1 MWPIFGPTL
10 KCTLHVKA
18 SEMVHFLDPVSG
30 TTKIIFFCCVCK
42 VPRQAGSRSQGRAKY
57 LISFLFIACRK
68 IASMVGHSSP
78 LSGLDHS
85 AGELVHSAGELLHAP
100 SSTRRRRRAV
110 PSSPEALHAR
120 SWRLPPQP
128 MGPRRRR
135 QSRQYRHRHGL

>member
-1 MWPIFGPTL
+1 MANFRPHFKVYITCQGFRNGPL
-10 KCTLHVKA
+10 
-18 SEMVHFLDPVSG
+18 SG
-30 TTKIIFFCCVCK
+30 PSFRDHENYFFCCVCK

-68 IASMVGHSSP
+68 IAAMVGHSSP

-110 PSSPEALHAR
+110 PSSPEALHVR